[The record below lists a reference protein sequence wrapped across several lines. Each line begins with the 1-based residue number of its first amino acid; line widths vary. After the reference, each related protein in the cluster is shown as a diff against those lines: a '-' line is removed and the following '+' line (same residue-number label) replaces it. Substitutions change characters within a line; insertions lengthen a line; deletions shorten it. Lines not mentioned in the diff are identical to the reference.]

1 MVRTEIITAYQRV
14 FKNTYEFKYTR
25 YQSKKQSKYYHIK
38 QKTHAGVK
46 KSKQSTKQRSRETE

>member
-46 KSKQSTKQRSRETE
+46 KSTKQRSRETE